1 MGSFSGIPVEAFDF
15 YDQLSADNTRSW
27 WQAHKPDYER
37 YVKEP
42 LVALTAELAGEFGEA
57 HLFRPYRDVRFA
69 KDKSP
74 LKDHQGA
81 YVGLED
87 AIGYYLQVS
96 ATGLMVA
103 GGWYSPQGQQ
113 VAEFREAIESGQA
126 GYVRGLIKKLE
137 KKGWEIDGQPLKTRP
152 RGVAADHPDL
162 DLLRFRALT
171 ASKTYQSKSGWE
183 RVQTFTRVRTDWRQ
197 LQPLT
202 EWLADHVGPA
212 ADPALEPES

>member
-1 MGSFSGIPVEAFDF
+1 MTRFAGIPVEAFDF
-15 YDQLSADNTRSW
+15 YEQLSADNTRSW

-42 LVALTAELAGEFGEA
+42 LLTLTAELSGEFGEA

-113 VAEFREAIESGQA
+113 VAKFREAIDAGQA
-126 GYVRGLIKKLE
+126 GYVRGLITKLE
-137 KKGWEIDGQPLKTRP
+137 KKDWEIDGQPLKTRP

-171 ASKTYQSKSGWE
+171 ASKTYPVAAWMGTRQA
-183 RVQTFTRVRTDWRQ
+183 FTRVRTDWRQ
-197 LQPLT
+197 LQLLT

-212 ADPALEPES
+212 TDPAMEPGS

>member
-1 MGSFSGIPVEAFDF
+1 VSRFSGIPVEAFDF
-15 YDQLSADNTRSW
+15 YEQLSADNTRSW
-27 WQAHKPDYER
+27 WQGHKPDYES
-37 YVKEP
+37 YVKQP
-42 LVALTAELAGEFGEA
+42 LLALTAELAGEFGEA

-103 GGWYSPQGQQ
+103 GGWYAPQGQQ
-113 VAEFREAIESGQA
+113 VAEFRKAIDSGQA

-137 KKGWEIDGQPLKTRP
+137 KQGWEIDGQPLKTRP
-152 RGVAADHPDL
+152 KGVAVDHPDL

-171 ASKTYQSKSGWE
+171 ASKTYPVEAWMGTRK
-183 RVQTFTRVRTDWRQ
+183 TLTRVRKDWRQ
-197 LQPLT
+197 LQLLT

-212 ADPALEPES
+212 TDPALESQD